1 MREVTLSDTIAA
13 RNRELHS
20 LRRESVDIAAALRS
34 RLRQALERLHGLLA
48 TGVHPDSGVERA
60 LRVRA
65 ELEGLSYVSIFHH
78 DEDLAEDFT
87 IALHV
92 AHLAQLAA
100 AQRQAFAEL
109 R

>member
-1 MREVTLSDTIAA
+1 MREVTISDTIAA

-48 TGVHPDSGVERA
+48 QGVHPDSGVERA

-65 ELEGLSYVSIFHH
+65 ELEGLSYVS
-78 DEDLAEDFT
+78 EDFA
-87 IALHV
+87 IALQV
-92 AHLAQLAA
+92 AHRAQLAA